1 MGANNKDCCGN
12 RPSCNKGPNAA
23 FVVLILF
30 ILMAIIVGG
39 RFY

>member
-1 MGANNKDCCGN
+1 LGTHNKDCGRRETN
-12 RPSCNKGPNAA
+12 NSNTA

-39 RFY
+39 RFF

>member
-1 MGANNKDCCGN
+1 MGTISKNCGRGNQNITGNK
-12 RPSCNKGPNAA
+12 P

-39 RFY
+39 RFFY